1 MVSEKSSMS
10 SREKIL
16 AAIRGISSENKSLPE
31 IPDFRLSGD
40 LEEVFKQSILGN
52 KGEVLSKEEFKKW
65 LPSMDFSKII
75 SLSAHFRTIGN
86 LTLPEDPHEL
96 EDLGLAILD
105 GQFGVAENGAIWLED
120 TNLGL
125 RALPFITEHL
135 VIVLDRNKLVETM
148 HQGYNLVG
156 NAHSGF
162 GLFIAGPSKTAD
174 IEQSLVIGAHGAKSL
189 RVILV

>member
-1 MVSEKSSMS
+1 MS
-10 SREKIL
+10 SRERIL
-16 AAIRGISSENKSLPE
+16 SAIAGISIKEKNLPE

-40 LEEVFKQSILGN
+40 LEELFTRSILGN
-52 KGEVLSKEEFKKW
+52 KGEVLSKEEIEKW
-65 LPSMDFSKII
+65 LPTMHFSKVI
-75 SLSAHFRTIGN
+75 SLSSHFKTYS
-86 LTLPEDPHEL
+86 TLSLPSDPHQL

-120 TNLGL
+120 SNLGL

-135 VIVLDRNKLVETM
+135 VIVLDRQKLVETM
-148 HQGYNLVG
+148 HQAYDLIGD
-156 NAHSGF
+156 AKSGF

-189 RVILV
+189 KVVLI